1 MKNSLRFM
9 NSRVSLLGRV
19 LLAILPL
26 LFGAVLVTSAASA
39 KTNAA
44 TAKLN
49 QSALSTSA
57 ASAPM
62 EIPMSVFSVPANEKQ
77 GKDPFF
83 PRSRR
88 PYVSAIVTIP
98 TNPPPIVAD
107 LRINGTSGSEE
118 RPLVIIN
125 NVTFGVGDTNDVTSG
140 NRRIS
145 VHCLEIDLS
154 AGRATVQADGQRRI
168 LSFQKTQK

>member
-1 MKNSLRFM
+1 M
-9 NSRVSLLGRV
+9 NSQVSLLGRV
-19 LLAILPL
+19 LLAVLPL

-39 KTNAA
+39 KTNSAA
-44 TAKLN
+44 AKLN

-57 ASAPM
+57 VSPPI
-62 EIPMSVFSVPANEKQ
+62 EIPMSVFSVPSNEKQ

-88 PYVSAIVTIP
+88 PYLSPIPTIL
-98 TNPPPIVAD
+98 TNPPPVVAD

-125 NVTFGVGDTNDVTSG
+125 NVTFGVGDTNDVISG
-140 NRRIS
+140 NRRIT

-168 LSFQKTQK
+168 LSYQKSAK

>member
-1 MKNSLRFM
+1 M
-9 NSRVSLLGRV
+9 NPRVSLLAV
-19 LLAILPL
+19 LPL
-26 LFGAVLVTSAASA
+26 LFGATLVMSAASA
-39 KTNAA
+39 KTNSAA
-44 TAKLN
+44 AKLN

-57 ASAPM
+57 GSAPI
-62 EIPMSVFSVPANEKQ
+62 EIPMSVFFVPANEKQ

-98 TNPPPIVAD
+98 TNPPPPVAD
-107 LRINGTSGSEE
+107 LRINGISGSEE

-125 NVTFGVGDTNDVTSG
+125 NVTFGVGDTNDVISG

-145 VHCLEIDLS
+145 VHCLEINLS
-154 AGRATVQADGQRRI
+154 AGRATVLADGRQRI
-168 LSFQKTQK
+168 LLHQRSDK